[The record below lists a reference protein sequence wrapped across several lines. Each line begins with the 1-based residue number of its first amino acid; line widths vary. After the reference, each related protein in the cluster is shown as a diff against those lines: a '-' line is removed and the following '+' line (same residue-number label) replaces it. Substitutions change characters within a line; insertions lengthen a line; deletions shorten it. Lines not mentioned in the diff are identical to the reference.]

1 MDLGGITNTTER
13 LLRNQQQ
20 AQLEQIVTI
29 AKTLGLKTGG
39 EFLAQ
44 VEKAVSVTPEQRAE
58 LIKTIDAALAQ
69 LNKNSAAPAVKALIV
84 QLLEQKDLAQ
94 QPALKLISLIASNPL
109 LANPSNTTP
118 PTTHLL
124 TYSTQ
129 QLQAG
134 QTLLMQLA
142 SGQRL
147 QLIQPLTETEAAQ
160 IKTLLATTSSPTLKT
175 DSPKDITSLL
185 TNLHAGTQVQTSTKV
200 TEAIS
205 ETLRQLLPQKDKGQ
219 DLLSAL
225 PKVLQFVQQMPI
237 AERKE
242 WFSSELQQSLKTL
255 ANHIRQSD
263 QLSNPKLLEMVLKN
277 NGQSFE
283 HKLAQ
288 LIAPIHKD
296 GGANATNKNTGSNQ
310 LSDLVKTV
318 TPNPLA
324 NSNLPNKPFA
334 ASAHTQHATAT
345 ATKTAIPIGNNP
357 AIPIQ
362 NPILSIPASLISPS
376 NAITQKAVPTI
387 PNTVAATAIP
397 NSVSKLTNQ
406 DFKGSLLSL
415 LHQLDA
421 ELPASTAT
429 ATTNTLGI
437 TSISSLPMATPLPHL
452 LGLIMNKQ
460 SGELNQKQLRTQLI
474 MLMHQYTLS
483 SLAKIQLQQIQTVS
497 HQLTQTDQA
506 QPTQSWQFEVPVRQG
521 QDVHPLNIQLE
532 QQWIED
538 PQESATKEVRR
549 VRQWNIMLSFNLPIV
564 GQFYAQLHLLG
575 ESLSAK
581 FWAENESTLQEAKI
595 KLDSLKAQLE
605 SEGIQVTQLQCVPG
619 LPPKPKMSL
628 SYSLVDIKT

>member
-29 AKTLGLKTGG
+29 AKTLGLKTGS

-69 LNKNSAAPAVKALIV
+69 LNKNSAAPTVKALIV

-94 QPALKLISLIASNPL
+94 QPTLKLISLIASNPL
-109 LANPSNTTP
+109 LANPSNTTS

-147 QLIQPLTETEAAQ
+147 QLIQPLTETEATQ
-160 IKTLLATTSSPTLKT
+160 IKTLLATTASPTLKT

-185 TNLHAGTQVQTSTKV
+185 TNLHTGTQVQTSTKV

-296 GGANATNKNTGSNQ
+296 SGANTTNKNTGSNQ

-318 TPNPLA
+318 AANPLTS
-324 NSNLPNKPFA
+324 SNLPSKPFA
-334 ASAHTQHATAT
+334 ASANTQHAT
-345 ATKTAIPIGNNP
+345 TAIPIGNNP

-362 NPILSIPASLISPS
+362 NPILSTPASLISPS
-376 NAITQKAVPTI
+376 NEIAQKAVPTV
-387 PNTVAATAIP
+387 PNTMAATAIP

-429 ATTNTLGI
+429 ANTNILGI
-437 TSISSLPMATPLPHL
+437 TSASSLPMATPLPHL

-474 MLMHQYTLS
+474 MLMHQYTLG

-538 PQESATKEVRR
+538 PQESTTKEARR

-581 FWAENESTLQEAKI
+581 FWAENETTLQEAKI

>member
-29 AKTLGLKTGG
+29 AKTLGLKIGS

-44 VEKAVSVTPEQRAE
+44 VEKVVSATPEQRAE
-58 LIKTIDAALAQ
+58 LIKAIDSALAQ
-69 LNKNSAAPAVKALIV
+69 LNKNSAAPAVKALIM
-84 QLLEQKDLAQ
+84 QLLGQKDLAQ
-94 QPALKLISLIASNPL
+94 QPTLKLISLIASNPL

-118 PTTHLL
+118 PTTQLL
-124 TYSTQ
+124 TYSTE

-160 IKTLLATTSSPTLKT
+160 IKTLLATTASPTLKT
-175 DSPKDITSLL
+175 DSPKDITALL
-185 TNLHAGTQVQTSTKV
+185 TNLHAGTQVQTSTKA

-237 AERKE
+237 TERKE

-288 LIAPIHKD
+288 LISPIHRD
-296 GGANATNKNTGSNQ
+296 SGANATNKTTDSNQ
-310 LSDLVKTV
+310 ASDLVKTV

-324 NSNLPNKPFA
+324 TSSLPSKPFA
-334 ASAHTQHATAT
+334 GSAYTQHTA
-345 ATKTAIPIGNNP
+345 AKTLIPTGNNP

-362 NPILSIPASLISPS
+362 NAIPSTPTALISPS
-376 NAITQKAVPTI
+376 NATIQKTVPTI

-437 TSISSLPMATPLPHL
+437 TSTSSLPVATPLPHL

-474 MLMHQYTLS
+474 MLMHQYTLG

-538 PQESATKEVRR
+538 PQEPTTKEVRR

-581 FWAENESTLQEAKI
+581 FWAENEATLQEAKI